1 MSDWNTCAPNDDSRQ
16 RLRDGPDLPE
26 SNPRTKMSKQ
36 ETPAQGQRGILIRSI
51 DDRFYFRQYT
61 SDYDFVDYEIT
72 NHDME
77 IEIVDPDA
85 ALIRNQH
92 GDFLDYTSESM
103 NVVQKSDPEPTSD

>member
-1 MSDWNTCAPNDDSRQ
+1 MSN
-16 RLRDGPDLPE
+16 
-26 SNPRTKMSKQ
+26 Q

-85 ALIRNQH
+85 ALIRNQR
-92 GDFLDYTSESM
+92 GDFLDYTAESM
-103 NVVQKSDPEPTSD
+103 NVVSKSDPEPTSD